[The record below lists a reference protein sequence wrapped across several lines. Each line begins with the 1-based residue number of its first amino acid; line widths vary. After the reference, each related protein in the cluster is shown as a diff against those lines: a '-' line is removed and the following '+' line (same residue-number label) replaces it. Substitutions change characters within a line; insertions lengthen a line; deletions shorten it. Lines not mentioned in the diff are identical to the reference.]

1 MNHTLLKTVIYDQ
14 HELIRNFQIVPRDY
28 EFEESGNYVLVGLRR
43 AGKSTLLYKLVLDLI
58 AGGAD
63 WNQII
68 YVNFEDERLSEFTAA
83 DFNDL
88 LSVQSEMSDKKG
100 YFFLD
105 EVQNI
110 DGWEKFARRMAD
122 AKEHIY
128 ITGSNARM
136 LSREIETTLGG
147 RFFSKKVT
155 PYDFGEYLTACE
167 IPHEEQDLLATRANG
182 KIRDACAQYL
192 QYGGLPESLQY
203 KAKREYI
210 SSVYQKVLLGDIIT
224 RNSIRNDYAVKILIK
239 KVAESVRSEISY
251 SKLQKTLRAV
261 NVSLAKDTIA
271 DYLRYAEDAYLLF
284 NLQNYYANLVEK
296 ESYPKFYFA
305 DNGILSLFLN
315 RKESVQ
321 LENMVAAALARAYPD
336 EVYYLKSSRTGID
349 IDFYIPTIGLAV
361 QAAYSIAGEARER
374 EIGNLKKLAQNSQ
387 EAVRSIIVTYEEEET
402 IQEDGVTIEAVPLYK
417 FLLEL
422 EQGAYGIS
430 Q

>member
-43 AGKSTLLYKLVLDLI
+43 AGKSTLLYKIVLDLI

-63 WNQII
+63 WEQII

-167 IPHEEQDLLATRANG
+167 IPHEEPDLLATRSNG
-182 KIRDACAQYL
+182 KIRAACAQYL
-192 QYGGLPESLQY
+192 QFGGLPESLQY
-203 KAKREYI
+203 KVKREYI

-224 RNSIRNDYAVKILIK
+224 RNSIRNDYEVKILIK

-284 NLQNYYANLVEK
+284 HLQNYYANLVEK

-321 LENMVAAALARAYPD
+321 LENMVAAALAHAYPD

-349 IDFYIPTIGLAV
+349 IDFYIPTVGLAV
-361 QAAYSIAGEARER
+361 QAAYSIAGDARER

-387 EAVRSIIVTYEEEET
+387 EAARFIIVTYEEEET
-402 IQEDGVTIEAVPLYK
+402 IQEDGVIIEAVPLYK

-422 EQGAYGIS
+422 ERGTYGIP